1 MNNELDIS
9 KLKSLSPPLT
19 KSMTE
24 RELMSN
30 PMFLVCSVLCVSAS
44 IIVIIVIIGAL
55 RGHRRRTEYCET
67 EDCRNHAGILKKAID
82 PAVNPCDNFYKFVC
96 GSWNGTQAIV
106 TTSTADDVTL
116 SVYKSVIQTLL
127 REDPQPNVPKKLFR
141 ACNTPTSSDRK
152 DVAIFKE
159 IKKDIGILWPEKR
172 QPFVHPLD
180 LLLKLSIRWNFNFLL
195 NVRVIPASRRRNRT
209 LLFSEGTIATSFQ
222 KPLVNTFSITAFQGY
237 VQEHYRILGASP
249 DTNLRDLMAAERVIL
264 AAALHSLN
272 NYSEPEPPF
281 TLEQIVILED
291 ARLLRKIGELL
302 KKHPAEQL
310 VIGIAW
316 IFIQSYLWAV
326 SSSPSIRFGKA
337 DAVKRYKPIVC
348 LEYMNAAL
356 GLLGATEY
364 LQAKF
369 SRTAQLYVHDMVRN
383 LTKSAKSKIHSS
395 PWINNKIKILA
406 LEKLEDMYLDVWPID
421 DDFGGETSSLLYSRL
436 GNMTDSFTENL
447 VTVTENMRAL
457 IKRDPIKAIHSK
469 QIAPPSGFL
478 SYLYYLNQISVA
490 PGGVDAPRFYENGTL
505 AMTYGGIGISLAR
518 QVVKAFDPL
527 GITIDDRRNA
537 VKWVDSATLTAYA
550 ARANCNKTGESAF
563 PTVVALEVSF
573 SALKQAIEDQDV
585 PFADFRLRDLKEYT
599 EDQVLFITHCNG
611 LCSLS
616 REDSE
621 NECNLPLKQFPP
633 FAETFK
639 CAMGTPMNPLRNC
652 LAAPHDETPAG
663 GDAKTDTSTGLL
675 GLASRFSVF
684 AAWSGG
690 PLAMTSC
697 VGLVCQASSAAASK
711 HLDKKRGIHAPM
723 TLNWKER
730 SAETDLLVPPSCA
743 PTSGAYGRHWPP
755 TLAGTFLR
763 PVISISSGSPFLR

>member
-1 MNNELDIS
+1 LPVSFQDIS

-67 EDCRNHAGILKKAID
+67 EDCRTHAIILKKAMD

-96 GSWNGTQAIV
+96 GSWNGTKAIV

-116 SVYKSVIQTLL
+116 TVYESVIQTLL

-141 ACNTPTSSDRK
+141 TCNTPTSSDRK
-152 DVAIFKE
+152 DVASFKE
-159 IKKDIGILWPEKR
+159 IKEDIGILWPEKR
-172 QPFVHPLD
+172 QTFVHPLD

-209 LLFSEGTIATSFQ
+209 LLFSEGTIAASFQ
-222 KPLVNTFSITAFQGY
+222 KPLVNTFSIKAFQGY

-249 DTNLRDLMAAERVIL
+249 DTNLQDLMAAERVIL
-264 AAALHSLN
+264 AAALHVRQGVPEQLAVPLQSMQNFTPTVEPEQWLQFLN
-272 NYSEPEPPF
+272 NYSEPDPPF

-302 KKHPAEQL
+302 KNHPAEQL

-326 SSSPSIRFGKA
+326 SSSPTIRFGKA
-337 DAVKRYKPIVC
+337 DAVNRYKPIVC

-356 GLLGATEY
+356 GLLGATDY

-369 SRTAQLYVHDMVRN
+369 SRTAQLFVHDMVRN

-406 LEKLEDMYLDVWPID
+406 QDKLEDMYLDVWPID

-457 IKRDPIKAIHSK
+457 IKRDPIKVIHSK

-490 PGGVDAPRFYENGTL
+490 PGGVHAPRFYENGTL

-527 GITIDDRRNA
+527 GITIDDRSNA
-537 VKWVDSATLTAYA
+537 VKWVDSATLSAYA

-639 CAMGTPMNPLRNC
+639 CAMGTPMNPLRKC
-652 LAAPHDETPAG
+652 VF
-663 GDAKTDTSTGLL
+663 
-675 GLASRFSVF
+675 FSN
-684 AAWSGG
+684 
-690 PLAMTSC
+690 
-697 VGLVCQASSAAASK
+697 SSA
-711 HLDKKRGIHAPM
+711 
-723 TLNWKER
+723 
-730 SAETDLLVPPSCA
+730 
-743 PTSGAYGRHWPP
+743 
-755 TLAGTFLR
+755 
-763 PVISISSGSPFLR
+763 